1 MKKMEFK
8 VTLTVM
14 DHVRFA
20 DAKDYILEAAE
31 TWGGQRHPD
40 DSFFNMHGKVKVTR
54 ITKKAVQ

>member
-8 VTLTVM
+8 VTLTVV
-14 DHVRFA
+14 DDARFA

-40 DSFFNMHGKVKVTR
+40 DPFFNMHGRVKVAR
-54 ITKKAVQ
+54 ITKKATQ